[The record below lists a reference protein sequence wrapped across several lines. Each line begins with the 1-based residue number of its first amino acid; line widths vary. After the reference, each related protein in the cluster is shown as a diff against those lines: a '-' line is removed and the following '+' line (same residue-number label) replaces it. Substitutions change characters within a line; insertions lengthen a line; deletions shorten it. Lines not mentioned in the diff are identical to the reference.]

1 MSMRVSTSRVV
12 VLATKILQ
20 TRPFSSQPRSHNVG
34 PLLARSLL
42 ESAREHAYHLPTEF
56 KTSKGVLWK
65 LNETLGDAEMVLSRT
80 FGNEHISALF
90 NVDAMSEFQDFA
102 DMEHEP
108 AYGERPPVGLSIVIQ
123 KKASDKPFDRV
134 TDSIDY
140 GALEIEAS
148 ARYPHIFINHITIF
162 PSVDLC
168 LDSSAQGD
176 WQRRGLYS
184 GPSFEQ
190 LPETLQDLFQKYIKE
205 RGFDEELALKIHDIV
220 DAKDQK
226 EWDAWVKNIG
236 NFIDI

>member
-1 MSMRVSTSRVV
+1 MFMRVSSSRLVV
-12 VLATKILQ
+12 HTTRILQ
-20 TRPFSSQPRSHNVG
+20 TRHISSQPRSHNIG
-34 PLLARSLL
+34 PLLAQSLL
-42 ESAREHAYHLPTEF
+42 KTAQEHTYYLPTEF

-108 AYGERPPVGLSIVIQ
+108 AFGERPPVGLSIVIQ
-123 KKASDKPFDRV
+123 KK
-134 TDSIDY
+134 TDSIES

-148 ARYPHIFINHITIF
+148 AKYPNIFINHITVF

-168 LDSSAQGD
+168 MDSSAQGD

-184 GPSFEQ
+184 GPSFQQ
-190 LPETLQDLFQKYIKE
+190 LPETLQDLFQEYITE
-205 RGFDEELALKIHDIV
+205 RGFDEELALRIHDIV
-220 DAKDQK
+220 EAKDQK
-226 EWDAWVKNIG
+226 EWDVWVKNVG